1 MSRHVKFGHYALKL
15 LKLFFYFMTLIP
27 KRSIKDYGI
36 LETKYDEE
44 KHMLKEQLSFSN
56 NSISFPL
63 REKLTMHA
71 ET

>member
-27 KRSIKDYGI
+27 KRSIKDDGI

-44 KHMLKEQLSFSN
+44 KHMLKEQLHLLSST
-56 NSISFPL
+56 
-63 REKLTMHA
+63 RKVDHA
-71 ET
+71 CRDLKHY